1 MSGQQHRDGSGS
13 IRRHKHRPR
22 LQCRELRREIEEEL
36 LFLSHQV
43 TTSSL
48 TRSLQAE
55 NASVTDFLEEMN
67 LNVTA
72 FDSLGSLMSSLGG
85 DDVELEEYFS
95 LLFNNSEAVSLLA
108 LSVGGDSQAQQAVI
122 DSLET
127 NSEVRGSRSWQAE
140 D

>member
-1 MSGQQHRDGSGS
+1 M
-13 IRRHKHRPR
+13 
-22 LQCRELRREIEEEL
+22 
-36 LFLSHQV
+36 
-43 TTSSL
+43 
-48 TRSLQAE
+48 
-55 NASVTDFLEEMN
+55 TDFLEEMN

-108 LSVGGDSQAQQAVI
+108 LSVGGDSEAQQAVI

-127 NSEVRGSRSWQAE
+127 NSEVRGAGAGRQRT
-140 D
+140 DHY